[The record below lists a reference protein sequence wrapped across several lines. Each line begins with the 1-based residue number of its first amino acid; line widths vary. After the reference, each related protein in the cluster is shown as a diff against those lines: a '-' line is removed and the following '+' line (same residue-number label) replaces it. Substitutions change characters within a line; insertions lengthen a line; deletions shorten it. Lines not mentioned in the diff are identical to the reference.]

1 MDHLAAFHKKPGSE
15 RKPTG
20 TSTANI
26 AKGDSDS
33 EDGIFGVLEDSSDN
47 ESVPG
52 LLSAEPSD
60 NEEEEGDSEDWFS
73 VTDEDVFDDIW
84 DLEES

>member
-1 MDHLAAFHKKPGSE
+1 MDHLAAFHKKTGSE
-15 RKPTG
+15 KKPT
-20 TSTANI
+20 SANTAN
-26 AKGDSDS
+26 AAEADSDS
-33 EDGIFGVLEDSSDN
+33 EDGVFGVLEDSSDD

-60 NEEEEGDSEDWFS
+60 DEEEEGDWFS
-73 VTDEDVFDDIW
+73 VMDEDVFDDVW